1 MTGNLLL
8 LYKIGYNR
16 GIGEEHDLLS
26 KTGVNSM
33 SNNLFDWFL
42 ENLNE
47 IGFGITT
54 VGTIAGVISL
64 ELTRRVNKKTN
75 KINKNIDQ
83 FEIKALFN
91 SQRLIAIYKLKEIYS
106 KYAGKK
112 GYNLKEIEEVLI
124 ELEEFEKEYT
134 DNFKKHLSKLNL
146 LVDKTK
152 TKKPSPNS
160 IDEVLNLVYKT
171 TKKLENNID
180 VIKKEK
186 I

>member
-1 MTGNLLL
+1 
-8 LYKIGYNR
+8 
-16 GIGEEHDLLS
+16 
-26 KTGVNSM
+26 M
-33 SNNLFDWFL
+33 SNNMFDWFVG
-42 ENLNE
+42 NLNE

-75 KINKNIDQ
+75 IINKNIDQ
-83 FEIKALFN
+83 FEIKAIFN

-106 KYAGKK
+106 KYVERK
-112 GYNLKEIEEVLI
+112 GYKLNEIEEVLI
-124 ELEEFEKEYT
+124 DLEEFEKEYT
-134 DNFKKHLSKLNL
+134 DDFKDLLSKLKL

-152 TKKPSPNS
+152 STNKPSPKRL
-160 IDEVLNLVYKT
+160 DEVINIVYKIT
-171 TKKLENNID
+171 RKLENNLE